1 MNQLNAKAKVLFVS
15 GLLWAGSAAAGSGSS
30 HPGDNPLLVGGSFGL
45 LSLVASL
52 VLAEKITW
60 GPEEVYRVSRWTFG
74 IPMVLVIALC
84 LVLQFD
90 RSADAGLRWFGAIGG
105 LCFIAP
111 NALMLYF
118 LRKWALAAE
127 RKRLDEE
134 QAERDKQADR
144 REKMRAS
151 AVPESKSPRPAKAS
165 RKRSNGSQGS
175 SEGTTSRSTQASPS
189 SAPETTAK
197 HGGRRSKAARVE
209 AARVEES
216 GSSATVM
223 LAVCCQEIQYSEE
236 DHGDSL
242 PADFSRARDLW
253 KASANDPASD
263 SYHRACEL
271 LGKWFTSRYR
281 VPHVIR
287 MRLALDEDNVAKGVD
302 EVTVLD
308 VSEAAEQAFDGPPQ
322 LRACKVVTLDFREE
336 PSRKPL
342 RKGERLVRSPR
353 LGLVALYDVMPRR
366 KLRNAAGLARFIA
379 NEGAEIVQCFD
390 IGLIDEALESTVTD
404 EDGIEYTSTGS
415 SYSGGD
421 IELRVKVEQSVDT
434 FLKSV
439 VDEFEKSRFD
449 GVSLDDPAS
458 PARRPALLADESAI
472 TRMLDEGMAIDTR
485 VGDEPLLKFVL
496 MAAVTA
502 DSWHADEDI
511 GPEIQ
516 ARFPEVDAYQDGLKR
531 IAMMLLKRGADV
543 NAPAGQISTLA
554 VAEALG
560 DSAISD
566 ECRKRATT
574 ANDAQS
580 IPMLLAAERGDVAS
594 IELLLSQG
602 ARVNKRELSHGT
614 TALMMAAQ
622 GVGGEDAPPLR
633 GDALRAQ
640 EAAVKCLIEH
650 GADLNA
656 RSHEGDTAIGN
667 AVRRGHASIVKI
679 LLDAGARTKQC
690 LPAGQSLIDLARAR
704 DHLDVIQLLDGRID
718 SKRA

>member
-1 MNQLNAKAKVLFVS
+1 MKKVIFAAT
-15 GLLWAGSAAAGSGSS
+15 LLWAGTAAAASGSS
-30 HPGDNPLLVGGSFGL
+30 HPGDNPLIVGGLFGL
-45 LSLVASL
+45 LSLVTSL
-52 VLAEKITW
+52 YFAGQFGHGTVGE
-60 GPEEVYRVSRWTFG
+60 YRAGRWTFG
-74 IPMVLVIALC
+74 IPIAAVLALC
-84 LVLQFD
+84 LTLQFNKD
-90 RSADAGLRWFGAIGG
+90 ADAGLRWFGAIGG

-151 AVPESKSPRPAKAS
+151 AMPESKSPRSAKAS
-165 RKRSNGSQGS
+165 RKRGDGSRGS
-175 SEGTTSRSTQASPS
+175 SDGTTSTSTAASSTS
-189 SAPETTAK
+189 SPETTAK
-197 HGGRRSKAARVE
+197 RGGRRSKAARVE
-209 AARVEES
+209 AAPVEDS
-216 GSSATVM
+216 GSSAAVM

-253 KASANDPASD
+253 KASANDPASEP
-263 SYHRACEL
+263 YRKACEL

-281 VPHVIR
+281 VPHLIR
-287 MRLALDEDNVAKGVD
+287 MRIGLDEDNVAKGVD

-322 LRACKVVTLDFREE
+322 FRACKVVTLDFREE
-336 PSRKPL
+336 PSGKPL

-421 IELRVKVEQSVDT
+421 IELRVKVEQSMDT

-439 VDEFEKSRFD
+439 VDDFEKARYG

-458 PARRPALLADESAI
+458 PARRLVLLADESAI
-472 TRMLDEGMAIDTR
+472 TRMLDEGMVIDTR

-502 DSWHADEDI
+502 DTWHADENI
-511 GPEIQ
+511 GPEVQ
-516 ARFPEVDAYQDGLKR
+516 ARFPDLDAYRAALKR

-543 NAPAGQISTLA
+543 NVPAGQISTLA

-560 DSAISD
+560 DSVIVD

-580 IPMLLAAERGDVAS
+580 IPLLLAAERGDVAS
-594 IELLLSQG
+594 IELLLSKG

-622 GVGGEDAPPLR
+622 GEGGEDAPPLT
-633 GDALRAQ
+633 GDSLRAQ
-640 EAAVKCLIEH
+640 EAAVKCLIER

-656 RSHEGDTAIGN
+656 RSHDGDTALGN

-690 LPAGQSLIDLARAR
+690 LPAGQALIDLARAR